1 MIKKLTIT
9 LLLAVPALA
18 FAGEQPA
25 QLHTSGSTFFY
36 SAGRSY
42 LGVDIQDVTSDRVSA
57 LKLKEERGVE
67 ITMVD
72 QDAPAGKAGLKEHD
86 VILDYNGTKV
96 EGEEQLRRMIRET
109 PPGRTV
115 ALGISRDGNPM
126 TINVQLGDRSKLA
139 ANNLPRIGRDRIM
152 IMPPEPP
159 EPPDVGMPFNIQVLT
174 YTPTLGIQVD
184 NLGKQLAEYF
194 GVKNGE
200 GLLVKSVE
208 KGSPGEKAGLRAGD
222 VITKVDND
230 KITDRSDLRRVL
242 RSHREGGKITLG
254 IIRDKREQNLNVDLP
269 PRKATDSSNLEFSM
283 PDFDSFIDMKSLRT
297 EIDRRIRTELEQ
309 LQPQMRKAQLMIRKQ
324 IEPEIEKQL
333 RNTQSQMREF
343 HKQFE
348 KQQKEWMKAI
358 HKELKTDFI

>member
-1 MIKKLTIT
+1 MIKKLTIA
-9 LLLAVPALA
+9 LLLAVPAFA
-18 FAGEQPA
+18 VAGEQPA

-42 LGVDIQDVTSDRVSA
+42 LGVDVQDVTSDRVSA

-139 ANNLPRIGRDRIM
+139 ANNLPRMGHDRIM
-152 IMPPEPP
+152 VMPPEPP
-159 EPPDVGMPFNIQVLT
+159 EPPDMGMPFNIQVLT
-174 YTPTLGIQVD
+174 YTPVLGAQVD

-208 KGSPGEKAGLRAGD
+208 KGSPGERAGLKAGD
-222 VITKVDND
+222 VITRIDND
-230 KITDRSDLRRVL
+230 RVTDRSDLRRVL

-254 IIRDKREQNLNVDLP
+254 IVRDKREQNLTVDLP
-269 PRKATDSSNLEFSM
+269 SRKATDSSNLEFSM
-283 PDFDSFIDMKSLRT
+283 PDFDSVIDMKSLHT
-297 EIDRRIRTELEQ
+297 EIDRWIRTELEQ
-309 LQPQMRKAQLMIRKQ
+309 LQPQLRKAQLMIREQ
-324 IEPEIEKQL
+324 IKPEIEKQL

-343 HKQFE
+343 QKQFD